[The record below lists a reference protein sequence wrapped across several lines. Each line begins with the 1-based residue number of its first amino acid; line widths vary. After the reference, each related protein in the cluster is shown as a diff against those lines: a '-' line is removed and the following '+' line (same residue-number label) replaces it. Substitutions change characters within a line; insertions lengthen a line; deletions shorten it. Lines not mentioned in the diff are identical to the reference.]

1 MVKKKS
7 LLTLIMQ
14 YFVMI
19 LAAIFALLPI
29 VTVLFNSFKTKIELY
44 ETKPFT
50 APENFFNFYN
60 YKYAWTTGDFVHA
73 FLNTIFILVVALFL
87 SINFS
92 AMIGFVLHRFDF
104 KGKNLIKG
112 MFTLTVFIP
121 VVTTQVIVFQMIYAM
136 GLYNTIFAPLLL
148 YIGVDIIAIYTMLQT
163 YDSIPKSID
172 ESGMI
177 DGASY
182 YTIYFKLIYPLLK
195 PAIASLVII
204 KGIGIYNDFYI
215 PNLYLQAEVN
225 TVATALYRF
234 TSSLSAPQEVV
245 SAAVVIV
252 MIPTIVL
259 FLILQKYFYS
269 GFTAGSVK

>member
-7 LLTLIMQ
+7 LLTIIVQ
-14 YFVMI
+14 YGVMI
-19 LAAIFALLPI
+19 MAALFALLPI

-44 ETKPFT
+44 ETMPFT
-50 APENFFNFYN
+50 PPNSFLNFYN
-60 YKYAWTTGDFVHA
+60 YKYAWESGDFIHA
-73 FLNTIFILVVALFL
+73 FLNTIFILVVALFF

-104 KGKNLIKG
+104 RGKNLIKG

-121 VVTTQVIVFQMIYAM
+121 VVTTQVIVFQMIYAL

-195 PAIASLVII
+195 PAIASLIII
-204 KGIGIYNDFYI
+204 KGIGIYNDFYV
-215 PNLYLQAEVN
+215 PNLYLQGDAN
-225 TVATALYRF
+225 TVATALYQF
-234 TSSLSAPQEVV
+234 TNSLSAPQEVV
-245 SAAVVIV
+245 SAAVIIV
-252 MIPTIVL
+252 MIPTIVI